1 MNTKFFGESNKNK
14 FIKELKKVLGDF
26 ASKEE
31 VDKIVNSI
39 GQADGIASLDGS
51 GKVPSEQLPSYVDDI
66 IEVEDYAH
74 LPEEGETGKIY
85 ITLDNGNQYRW
96 SGSTYVPLNA
106 NNIEGDGVKKII
118 KLSRSEYDALETKD
132 PLNIY
137 IVYNLANGVY
147 IIYNDYTY
155 SNYNT
160 VISGKTPLGI
170 LLKTDKVCFIINP
183 TTRASSKK
191 WTNNSTLI
199 TGITTT
205 ESYETAQSDYNGE
218 SNTLAMTSSGNN
230 APVFKTCTNI
240 GDGWYLPAVGE
251 YLEIRSNVNNINIGL
266 NLIHGRNINFNQSSD
281 NNKFWASTQCN
292 DRRAYLISSVVTQA
306 LKITESSC
314 IPIKKFNANEGIQL
328 YLGSILIADSNFP
341 NEIEQLLASI

>member
-1 MNTKFFGESNKNK
+1 MKTKFFGESNKNK
-14 FIKELKKVLGDF
+14 FIKELKKVLVDF

-31 VDKIVNSI
+31 VDEIINSI

-96 SGSTYVPLNA
+96 SGSTYVSLNE
-106 NNIEGDGVKKII
+106 NNIQGEGVKKII
-118 KLSRSEYDALETKD
+118 KLSKAEYDALETKD

-137 IVYNLANGVY
+137 IVYNLTNGVY
-147 IIYNDYTY
+147 IIYTDYTY
-155 SNYNT
+155 SNYDT

-170 LLKTDKVCFIINP
+170 LLKTDNVCFIINP
-183 TTRASSKK
+183 TTRASNKRWSY
-191 WTNNSTLI
+191 TSNLI

-205 ESYETAQSDYNGE
+205 ESSEIAKDDYNGE
-218 SNTLAMTSSGNN
+218 SNTLAMISSEDT
-230 APVFKTCTNI
+230 APVFKTCTDI

-266 NLIHGRNINFNQSSD
+266 NLISGRQLNFNASSD
-281 NNKFWASTQCN
+281 NDKYWASTQYN
-292 DRRAYLISSVVTQA
+292 ASRAYLISNTIASA
-306 LKITESSC
+306 LKMTESSC
-314 IPIKKFNANEGIQL
+314 IPIKKFNGNEGIQL
-328 YLGSILIADSNFP
+328 YLGSILIADSNLP